1 MDQHLSQG
9 FQYCS
14 LITQMVQYKTLHL
27 PPGAK
32 QEKGLVRQGIPAP
45 QSFPQLSDLG

>member
-14 LITQMVQYKTLHL
+14 LIAQMAQSEPLHL

-32 QEKGLVRQGIPAP
+32 QEKGLVRQELLPS
-45 QSFPQLSDLG
+45 QSFP